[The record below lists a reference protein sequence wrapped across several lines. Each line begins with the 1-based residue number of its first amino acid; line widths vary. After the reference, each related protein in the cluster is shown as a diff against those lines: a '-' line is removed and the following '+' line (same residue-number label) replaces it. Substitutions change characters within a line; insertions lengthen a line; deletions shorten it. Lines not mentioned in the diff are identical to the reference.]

1 MWECVRALSGA
12 SGGFFLFLT
21 PFLPVPAADARQS
34 RGGAAPANARAAACM
49 HRRIACM
56 SMGIGGDD
64 VVFGRGNA
72 VRDVE
77 SNWRAGFEAT
87 FR

>member
-1 MWECVRALSGA
+1 
-12 SGGFFLFLT
+12 
-21 PFLPVPAADARQS
+21 
-34 RGGAAPANARAAACM
+34 
-49 HRRIACM
+49 M